1 MTLRTLVLINGL
13 AVLIDLISLTFL
25 WIMNMDA
32 LRNVNRYLTNE
43 QEEKELMEAM
53 EEVEEEIEVLD

>member
-25 WIMNMDA
+25 WVMNMGT

-43 QEEKELMEAM
+43 QEEKEIKDAM
-53 EEVEEEIEVLD
+53 REYNENIEIL

>member
-25 WIMNMDA
+25 WVMNMGT

-43 QEEKELMEAM
+43 QEEKEIKDTMREYN
-53 EEVEEEIEVLD
+53 ENIEIL